1 MSFCPWWCRVLLASS
16 GPSPVAAGGAALVAT
31 CRLLTLVASLMR
43 SRGSRPGGLQQLQHT
58 GSVVGPLGLGCSTA
72 CRIFQTRDRT
82 CLGRDVQCDL
92 LSRYQLLWQ
101 NTIDWWTC
109 ITNASFSVLVARGP
123 LSGCQHGQV
132 LVRALLMSLHG
143 LPWTVHTEQ
152 SWVVS
157 SFYKDLNHIMKASS
171 FWPNIVLIISQR
183 LYLQIPSHQG
193 LQFQHLSFGGH
204 KIQSI
209 ATSIW
214 KTQIKG

>member
-1 MSFCPWWCRVLLASS
+1 MITGVGSLSLLQGIFLTQEWSQGLLHCTWILYQLGYQGSPKWTLMSFCPWWCRVLLASS

-31 CRLLTLVASLMR
+31 CRLLTLVASLMQ

-72 CRIFQTRDRT
+72 CGIFQTRDRT

-157 SFYKDLNHIMKASS
+157 SF
-171 FWPNIVLIISQR
+171 
-183 LYLQIPSHQG
+183 
-193 LQFQHLSFGGH
+193 
-204 KIQSI
+204 
-209 ATSIW
+209 
-214 KTQIKG
+214 